1 MLLLVSLLAFLAL
14 RLSPGDP
21 ALLLM
26 GPQAGRAGNE
36 EKLEALREKM
46 GLNEPIYVQY
56 GIWISDMVQGDFGE
70 SNRSGREVLPVVL
83 SRIPATA
90 ALVAAS
96 LAISIPISIL
106 LGIFAA
112 SRPDGFVD
120 RLVRGGTTILLAIPG
135 FWFGIL
141 LLVVFAVK
149 LKWLPASGYAPPGEG
164 LGEFFR
170 HLALPSITL
179 ATFLVGIFTRFV
191 YSETADVLQE
201 DHVRTA
207 RAMGVPERQVLF
219 KYAARNSLLPLV
231 TVVGVEMGALIGGA
245 VLVEQVF
252 GWAGIGQLIL
262 QGVLDRD
269 YQIVQGAVILVTLAV
284 LVFNLVTDVV
294 YRMVDPRVKLS

>member
-1 MLLLVSLLAFLAL
+1 
-14 RLSPGDP
+14 
-21 ALLLM
+21 M

-179 ATFLVGIFTRFV
+179 ATFLIGIFTRFV